1 VQACVA
7 RYGKRTLGL
16 RLLLLSSCAAQH
28 LHHLFTP
35 QPLKQKHTEFHLG
48 VDWTTSVFKLT
59 LTLFAAPLQEPFGLT
74 LIEAAAHGVPI
85 VATTNGGPVD
95 IVHTLKN
102 GILVEPNDAD
112 AVADALLK
120 LLTYPT
126 TWEDYASNGVTNI
139 NAYSWTSH
147 CIKCLNAIEVEKVS
161 SGCLQSSAFLQA
173 GLATECFNNGV
184 AADSCSVASQNVG
197 M

>member
-1 VQACVA
+1 
-7 RYGKRTLGL
+7 
-16 RLLLLSSCAAQH
+16 
-28 LHHLFTP
+28 
-35 QPLKQKHTEFHLG
+35 
-48 VDWTTSVFKLT
+48 
-59 LTLFAAPLQEPFGLT
+59 
-74 LIEAAAHGVPI
+74 

-120 LLTYPT
+120 LLTNPT

-161 SGCLQSSAFLQA
+161 SGCFAAIVCCPASWICRCCI
-173 GLATECFNNGV
+173 TDGV
-184 AADSCSVASQNVG
+184 AAYSCSVASQNVG